1 MITLYLFGVS
11 SAIAAALPLS
21 NHGEGALLNNVSD
34 YDWWYGCSPT
44 SAGMMMAYY
53 DINGYDGLLYDN
65 LVPGGQAELST
76 FPSTPGQ
83 WDYLAQAA
91 IASPGH
97 VSDFYVSGYDRS
109 GDDVRGTRHDF
120 DSLAD
125 FMGTSQDAA
134 GNTNGW
140 TTFWFYN
147 NGSPL
152 YAADIYVEGAY
163 YYESDGM
170 FGMWEYFNYAGY
182 GNRTPDSS
190 FFSQYVDSH
199 IGSNGFS
206 FADYMAEINEGRL
219 VMIHVDEHSMLGY
232 GYDNNSNTIYLY
244 DTWKPGPHTM
254 TWGGYYNGLRLYGV
268 TCFTPT
274 GGHVPVPEPSTML
287 LLCSGLIALAEFW
300 RKPFLYYSGDPGD
313 GRIAET
319 EQIQGDHRLCK
330 GLFYHLWV

>member
-1 MITLYLFGVS
+1 MIVTLCLFGVS

-21 NHGEGALLNNVSD
+21 NHGEGSVLNNVPD

-65 LVPGGQAELST
+65 LIPGGKAESST
-76 FPSTPGQ
+76 FPSMPGQ

-97 VSDFYVSGYDRS
+97 VRDFYFSGDNRY
-109 GDDVRGTRHDF
+109 GDDVGGTRHDF

-125 FMGTSQDAA
+125 FMGTSQDSA
-134 GNTNGW
+134 GNANGW
-140 TTFWFYN
+140 TTFWFYD
-147 NGSPL
+147 GGFPVH
-152 YAADIYVEGAY
+152 AADIYAEGAC

-182 GNRTPDSS
+182 GNGTPDGN
-190 FFSQYVDSH
+190 FFSQYTDTH

-206 FADYMAEINEGRL
+206 FADYMAEIDEGRV

-232 GYDNNSNTIYLY
+232 GYDETDDTMYLY
-244 DTWKPGPHTM
+244 DTWSAGPHTM
-254 TWGGYYNGLRLYGV
+254 SWGSYNGLQLYGV

-274 GGHVPVPEPSTML
+274 GGTSPTPEPSTML
-287 LLCSGLIALAEFW
+287 LLGFGLISLVRF
-300 RKPFLYYSGDPGD
+300 RKKF
-313 GRIAET
+313 
-319 EQIQGDHRLCK
+319 QN
-330 GLFYHLWV
+330 